1 MNKITYKILL
11 ADDEKAIRDLYKL
24 RFEQESF
31 KAIFAKDGEEALKKI
46 KKVKPDLVL
55 LDIMMPKMSGLNVLE
70 EMKKNPSTKDI
81 PVVMLTVLSDDEAR
95 NKAFDLGAKYY
106 LVKSE
111 VVPLEVVKAI
121 RNELGIV

>member
-121 RNELGIV
+121 RNE